1 MQAEEASPTLDSMA
15 SVWVADLR
23 LHTGS
28 RVEVGGST
36 VAKMDLQQLR
46 GKRRPAADAFRMN
59 LRRIERREWQLWIVA
74 IIVTLILLFGLM
86 AFILPGLGLHED
98 TFSFLLL
105 PPVVQGLV
113 ALVLI
118 FDIYTIFQQLQ
129 IHRMRHRLAE
139 REELFR
145 LISENAAD
153 MIAVVDMEGRR
164 IFNSDAYQKILGYS
178 AEELKNSSSMDQIHP
193 DDLERVKEAAGEA
206 RRTGIGK
213 NLEYRIRHKDGTWRV
228 LESTSSVIGSASGV
242 PEKLVIVNR
251 DITERKRASEALRLS
266 EISFRSVIENAPY
279 GIYRAQASGKLLL
292 VNPALQKMLGYETQE
307 ELLQVNLASE
317 VYLNPLEHQKV
328 NELFANQKEFADV
341 DVEWKRKD
349 GKPIR
354 ARCTGWLVKGASE
367 GAGYFEVFAEDVT
380 EKWLLERQLRMAQKM
395 EAVGRLSGGIAHD
408 FNNLLGVIIGYSQ
421 VLKRTLPAGT
431 AFLEHA
437 EEIEKAGQRA
447 AALTRQLLAFSR
459 QQVLAPAV
467 LDLNALISEMEKL
480 LPRLIGEDIEI
491 VMALDPAVGRVK
503 ADHGQIEQ
511 VVMNLAVNARDAMP
525 HGGKV
530 VIATANA
537 MLDEAYTRQHPGS
550 KAGDFVM
557 LSVTDTGTG
566 IDSET
571 LAHIFEPFFTTKERG
586 KGTGL
591 GLATVYG
598 IVKQS
603 DGYVWVSSAP
613 GKGTSFEVYLPRIE
627 EPVTVIEPAVPT
639 VETFQGAE
647 TVLLVEDADAL
658 RKLTHMLLEQHGYR
672 VLAAANGA
680 EALLKTQEKP
690 ERINLLLTDV
700 IMPGLNGRALAE
712 RLGSLQPGL
721 KVLYMSGY
729 TDDAIV
735 NHGVLESGTYL
746 LHKPF
751 SEESL
756 IRKVREV
763 LDADHVAPPVPA
775 DALIL
780 SGS

>member
-1 MQAEEASPTLDSMA
+1 MDRTPTQKRQSKRKPPVD
-15 SVWVADLR
+15 
-23 LHTGS
+23 
-28 RVEVGGST
+28 T
-36 VAKMDLQQLR
+36 VR
-46 GKRRPAADAFRMN
+46 TH

-74 IIVTLILLFGLM
+74 ILVSLVLLCGLM
-86 AFILPGLGLHED
+86 AFILPGLGLEQSR
-98 TFSFLLL
+98 FSLHLL

-129 IHRMRHRLAE
+129 IHRMRNRLAE

-153 MIAVVDMEGRR
+153 MIAVVDMDGRR

-178 AEELKNSSSMDQIHP
+178 ADELKNSSSMDQIHP
-193 DDLERVKEAAGEA
+193 DDRERVKAAAAEA
-206 RRTGIGK
+206 RLTGIGK
-213 NLEYRIRHKDGTWRV
+213 NLEYRIRHKNGTWMV
-228 LESTSSVIGSASGV
+228 LESTSSVIGDATGV

-251 DITERKRASEALRLS
+251 DITARKKASEALRLS
-266 EISFRSVIENAPY
+266 EVSFRSVIENAPY

-292 VNPALQKMLGYETQE
+292 ANPALQKMLGYESQA
-307 ELLQVNLASE
+307 ELLQLNLASD
-317 VYLNPLEHQKV
+317 VYVDPLEHTRVK
-328 NELFANQKEFADV
+328 ELFTHQKEFTDV
-341 DVEWKRKD
+341 QVDWKRKD
-349 GKPIR
+349 GTPIK
-354 ARCTGWLVKGASE
+354 ARLTGWFVKSIAES
-367 GAGYFEVFAEDVT
+367 AAYFEVFAEDVT

-421 VLKRTLPAGT
+421 VLKRTLPPGT

-447 AALTRQLLAFSR
+447 ATLTRQLLAFSR

-467 LDLNALISEMEKL
+467 LNLNSLISEMEKM

-491 VMALDPAVGRVK
+491 VIALDPAIGSIK
-503 ADHGQIEQ
+503 ADQGQLEQ

-525 HGGKV
+525 DGGKV
-530 VIATANA
+530 VITTSNA
-537 MLDEAYTRQHPGS
+537 SLDDAWTRLHPGS
-550 KAGDFVM
+550 KVGDYVM
-557 LSVTDTGTG
+557 LSVADTGTG

-598 IVKQS
+598 VVKQS
-603 DGYVWVSSAP
+603 GGYVWVETAP
-613 GKGTSFEVYLPRIE
+613 GKGAAFQIYLPRIE
-627 EPVTVIEPAVPT
+627 EPVSVPEVVAPI
-639 VETFQGAE
+639 VEAFRGAE
-647 TVLLVEDADAL
+647 TILLVEDADAL

-672 VLAAANGA
+672 VLVAENGAAALQLI
-680 EALLKTQEKP
+680 EQKP
-690 ERINLLLTDV
+690 ERINLLLSDV

-712 RLGSLQPGL
+712 RLQLRQPGL

-735 NHGVLESGTYL
+735 DHGVLAAGTHL

-756 IRKVREV
+756 IHKVREV
-763 LDADHVAPPVPA
+763 LDADTAVPPIAAQP
-775 DALIL
+775 LIL
-780 SGS
+780 AKT

>member
-1 MQAEEASPTLDSMA
+1 
-15 SVWVADLR
+15 
-23 LHTGS
+23 
-28 RVEVGGST
+28 
-36 VAKMDLQQLR
+36 
-46 GKRRPAADAFRMN
+46 
-59 LRRIERREWQLWIVA
+59 LWIVA
-74 IIVTLILLFGLM
+74 ILVSLVLLFGLM
-86 AFILPGLGLHED
+86 AFILPGLGLEQSK
-98 TFSFLLL
+98 FSLHLL

-129 IHRMRHRLAE
+129 IHRMRNRLAE

-153 MIAVVDMEGRR
+153 MIAVVDMDGQR

-178 AEELKNSSSMDQIHP
+178 SEELKNSSSMDQIHP
-193 DDLERVKEAAGEA
+193 EDRERVKAAAAEA

-213 NLEYRIRHKDGTWRV
+213 NLEYRIRHKNGTWLV
-228 LESTSSVIGSASGV
+228 LESTSSVIGDSAGV

-251 DITERKRASEALRLS
+251 DITERKQASEALRLS
-266 EISFRSVIENAPY
+266 EVSFRSVIENAPY

-292 VNPALQKMLGYETQE
+292 ANPALQKMLGYESQA
-307 ELLQVNLASE
+307 ELLQLNLITD
-317 VYLNPLEHQKV
+317 VYLDPLEHKRV
-328 NELFANQKEFADV
+328 NEIFTNQKEFTDV
-341 DVEWKRKD
+341 QVDWKRKD
-349 GKPIR
+349 GTPIK
-354 ARCTGWLVKGASE
+354 ARCSGWFVKPVSGGA
-367 GAGYFEVFAEDVT
+367 AYFEAFAEDVT

-421 VLKRTLPAGT
+421 VLKRTLPPGT

-447 AALTRQLLAFSR
+447 ASLTRQLLAFSR

-467 LDLNALISEMEKL
+467 LSLNSLISEMEKM

-491 VMALDPAVGRVK
+491 VMALDPAIGSVK
-503 ADHGQIEQ
+503 ADQGQLEQ
-511 VVMNLAVNARDAMP
+511 VIMNLAVNARDAMP
-525 HGGKV
+525 DGGKV
-530 VIATANA
+530 VITTTNVS
-537 MLDEAYTRQHPGS
+537 LDEAWTRLHPGS
-550 KAGDFVM
+550 KVGDYVM
-557 LSVTDTGTG
+557 LAVADTGTG

-571 LAHIFEPFFTTKERG
+571 LAHVFEPFFTTKERG

-598 IVKQS
+598 VVKQS
-603 DGYVWVSSAP
+603 GGYVWVESAP
-613 GKGTSFEVYLPRIE
+613 GKGASFQIYLPRIE
-627 EPVTVIEPAVPT
+627 EPVSV
-639 VETFQGAE
+639 VEHVAPIVEAFRGAE
-647 TVLLVEDADAL
+647 TILLVEDADAL

-672 VLAAANGA
+672 VLVAANGA
-680 EALLKTQEKP
+680 AALQLVEEKP
-690 ERINLLLTDV
+690 ESINLLLTDV

-712 RLGSLQPGL
+712 RLLLRQPGL

-735 NHGVLESGTYL
+735 DHGVLGAGTHL

-751 SEESL
+751 SEDNL
-756 IRKVREV
+756 IHKVREV
-763 LDADHVAPPVPA
+763 LDAESVAPPLAAEP
-775 DALIL
+775 LIL
-780 SGS
+780 AKT

>member
-1 MQAEEASPTLDSMA
+1 LRDRSTN
-15 SVWVADLR
+15 ADR
-23 LHTGS
+23 SIVHPIT
-28 RVEVGGST
+28 T
-36 VAKMDLQQLR
+36 Q
-46 GKRRPAADAFRMN
+46 KRQSKRKAPIDN
-59 LRRIERREWQLWIVA
+59 VKTHLRRIERREWQLWIVA
-74 IIVTLILLFGLM
+74 ILVSLVLLFGLM
-86 AFILPGLGLHED
+86 AFILPGLGLEGSR
-98 TFSFLLL
+98 FSLHLL

-129 IHRMRHRLAE
+129 IHRMRNRLAE

-153 MIAVVDMEGRR
+153 MIAVVDMDGRR

-193 DDLERVKEAAGEA
+193 DDRERVKAAAAEA

-213 NLEYRIRHKDGTWRV
+213 NLEYRIRHKNGTWLV
-228 LESTSSVIGSASGV
+228 LESTSSVIGNATGV

-251 DITERKRASEALRLS
+251 DITARKQASEALRLS
-266 EISFRSVIENAPY
+266 ELSFRSAIENAPY
-279 GIYRAQASGKLLL
+279 GIYRAQTSGKLLL
-292 VNPALQKMLGYETQE
+292 ANPALQKMLGYESQAE
-307 ELLQVNLASE
+307 MLELNLITD
-317 VYLNPLEHQKV
+317 VYVDPLEHKRV
-328 NELFANQKEFADV
+328 NELFTNQKEFTDV
-341 DVEWKRKD
+341 QVDWKRKD
-349 GKPIR
+349 GKPIK
-354 ARCTGWLVKGASE
+354 ARCTGWFVKSAAE
-367 GAGYFEVFAEDVT
+367 GAAYFEVFAEDVT

-421 VLKRTLPAGT
+421 VLKRTLPPGT

-447 AALTRQLLAFSR
+447 ATLTRQLLAFSR

-467 LDLNALISEMEKL
+467 LNLNSLISEMEKM

-491 VMALDPAVGRVK
+491 VISLDPAIGSVK
-503 ADHGQIEQ
+503 ADQGQLEQ

-525 HGGKV
+525 DGGKV
-530 VIATANA
+530 VITTSNVS
-537 MLDEAYTRQHPGS
+537 LDEAWTRLHPGS
-550 KAGDFVM
+550 KVGDYVM
-557 LSVTDTGTG
+557 LSVADTGTG

-598 IVKQS
+598 VVKQS
-603 DGYVWVSSAP
+603 GGYVWVESAP
-613 GKGTSFEVYLPRIE
+613 GKGAAFQIYLPRIE
-627 EPVTVIEPAVPT
+627 EAVSVPERAAPI
-639 VETFQGAE
+639 VEAFRGAE
-647 TVLLVEDADAL
+647 TILLVEDADAL

-672 VLAAANGA
+672 VLVAANGA
-680 EALLKTQEKP
+680 AALQLVEEKP
-690 ERINLLLTDV
+690 ESVNLLLTDV

-712 RLGSLQPGL
+712 RLQLRQPGL

-735 NHGVLESGTYL
+735 DHGVLAAGTHL

-756 IRKVREV
+756 IHKVREV
-763 LDADHVAPPVPA
+763 LDADTAVPPVAAEP
-775 DALIL
+775 LIL
-780 SGS
+780 AKS

>member
-1 MQAEEASPTLDSMA
+1 VERSKLQNRQSK
-15 SVWVADLR
+15 R
-23 LHTGS
+23 HG
-28 RVEVGGST
+28 RVDT
-36 VAKMDLQQLR
+36 VKTT
-46 GKRRPAADAFRMN
+46 

-74 IIVTLILLFGLM
+74 ILVGLILLFGLM
-86 AFILPGLGLHED
+86 AFILPSLGLEQSKLSLH
-98 TFSFLLL
+98 LI

-129 IHRMRHRLAE
+129 IHRMRNRMAE
-139 REELFR
+139 HEELFR

-153 MIAVVDMEGRR
+153 MIAVVGTDGQR

-178 AEELKNSSSMDQIHP
+178 AEELKNSSPMDQIHP
-193 DDLERVKEAAGEA
+193 EDRERVKEAAEEA
-206 RRTGIGK
+206 QRTGIGE
-213 NLEYRIRHKDGTWRV
+213 NLEYRIRHKNGTWLL
-228 LESTSSVIGSASGV
+228 LESTSSVIGNSAGV

-251 DITERKRASEALRLS
+251 DITARKQASEALRLS
-266 EISFRSVIENAPY
+266 EVSFRSVIENAPY

-292 VNPALQKMLGYETQE
+292 ANPALQKMLGYESQA
-307 ELLQVNLASE
+307 ELLQLNLTTD
-317 VYLNPLEHQKV
+317 VYLDPLENERV
-328 NELFANQKEFADV
+328 NESFTNQKEFTEVQV
-341 DVEWKRKD
+341 DWKRKD
-349 GKPIR
+349 GTPIK
-354 ARCTGWLVKGASE
+354 ARCTGWFVKPVGGGA
-367 GAGYFEVFAEDVT
+367 AYFEVFAEDVT

-459 QQVLAPAV
+459 QQVLALAV
-467 LDLNALISEMEKL
+467 LNLNSLISEMQKM

-491 VMALDPAVGRVK
+491 VMALDPAIGRVK
-503 ADHGQIEQ
+503 ADQGQLEQ
-511 VVMNLAVNARDAMP
+511 VIMNLAVNARDAMP
-525 HGGKV
+525 DGGRV
-530 VIATANA
+530 VITTANVS
-537 MLDEAYTRQHPGS
+537 LDEAWTRLHPGS
-550 KAGDFVM
+550 KVGDYVM
-557 LSVTDTGTG
+557 LAVADTGTG

-598 IVKQS
+598 VVKQS
-603 DGYVWVSSAP
+603 GGYVSVESAP
-613 GKGTSFEVYLPRIE
+613 GKGASFQIYLPRIE
-627 EPVTVIEPAVPT
+627 EPVSVAEPVAPI
-639 VETFQGAE
+639 VEALRGAE

-672 VLAAANGA
+672 VLVAANGA
-680 EALLKTQEKP
+680 AALQLVEEKP
-690 ERINLLLTDV
+690 ESINLLLTDV
-700 IMPGLNGRALAE
+700 IMPGLNGRALAA
-712 RLGSLQPGL
+712 RLQLRQPGL

-729 TDDAIV
+729 TDDAIAD
-735 NHGVLESGTYL
+735 HGVLAAGVQL

-751 SEESL
+751 SEENL
-756 IRKVREV
+756 IHKVREV
-763 LDADHVAPPVPA
+763 LDADSVAPLLAAEPHM
-775 DALIL
+775 LTKT
-780 SGS
+780 

>member
-1 MQAEEASPTLDSMA
+1 M
-15 SVWVADLR
+15 
-23 LHTGS
+23 
-28 RVEVGGST
+28 
-36 VAKMDLQQLR
+36 
-46 GKRRPAADAFRMN
+46 
-59 LRRIERREWQLWIVA
+59 
-74 IIVTLILLFGLM
+74 TLILLFGLM
-86 AFILPGLGLHED
+86 AFILPGLGLHQD

-139 REELFR
+139 REALFR

-178 AEELKNSSSMDQIHP
+178 TEELKNSSSMDQIHP
-193 DDLERVKEAAGEA
+193 EDRQRVKDAAAEA

-228 LESTSSVIGSASGV
+228 LESTSSVIGNASGV

-251 DITERKRASEALRLS
+251 DITDRKRASEALRLS

-292 VNPALQKMLGYETQE
+292 VNPALQKMLGYASQE
-307 ELLQVNLASE
+307 ELLQVSLSKE
-317 VYLNPLEHQKV
+317 IYLDPLEHQKV
-328 NELFANQKEFADV
+328 NDLFANQEAFTDV
-341 DVEWKRKD
+341 EVEWKRKD
-349 GKPIR
+349 GTPMR
-354 ARCTGWLVKGASE
+354 ARCTGWLVKDTSE
-367 GAGYFEVFAEDVT
+367 RSGYFEVFAEDVT

-421 VLKRTLPAGT
+421 VLKRTLPPGT

-459 QQVLAPAV
+459 QQVMAPAV
-467 LDLNALISEMEKL
+467 LDLNSLISEMQKL

-491 VMALDPAVGRVK
+491 VMCLDAAIGRVK
-503 ADHGQIEQ
+503 ADQGQFEQ
-511 VVMNLAVNARDAMP
+511 VVMNLVVNARDAMP

-537 MLDEAYTRQHPGS
+537 TLDESYTRQHPGS
-550 KAGDFVM
+550 KAGEYVM

-566 IDSET
+566 IDAET

-603 DGYVWVSSAP
+603 GGYVWVASTLK
-613 GKGTSFEVYLPRIE
+613 KGTSFEVYLPRIE
-627 EPVTVIEPAVPT
+627 EAVTVVEPAVPFI
-639 VETFQGAE
+639 ETFQGAE
-647 TVLLVEDADAL
+647 TILLVEDADAL
-658 RKLTHMLLEQHGYR
+658 RKLTHMLLEQHGYH
-672 VLAAANGA
+672 VLAAANGMD
-680 EALLKTQEKP
+680 ALLMAQQRAD
-690 ERINLLLTDV
+690 RIDLLVTDV
-700 IMPGLNGRALAE
+700 VMPGLNGRALAKQLE
-712 RLGSLQPGL
+712 SLQPGL
-721 KVLYMSGY
+721 KVLYVSGY

-735 NHGVLESGTYL
+735 DHGVLEADIHL

-763 LDADHVAPPVPA
+763 LDAERTPVPNRPE
-775 DALIL
+775 ALIL
-780 SGS
+780 SGA

>member
-1 MQAEEASPTLDSMA
+1 MR
-15 SVWVADLR
+15 VARDR
-23 LHTGS
+23 LCT
-28 RVEVGGST
+28 RVPSANAMRST
-36 VAKMDLQQLR
+36 VEPTKPQ
-46 GKRRPAADAFRMN
+46 KRQSKRSKPIDTVKTH

-74 IIVTLILLFGLM
+74 ILVSLVLLAGLM
-86 AFILPGLGLHED
+86 AFILPGLGLQEYK
-98 TFSFLLL
+98 FSLHLL

-129 IHRMRHRLAE
+129 IHRMRNRLAE

-153 MIAVVDMEGRR
+153 MIAVVDMDGRR

-193 DDLERVKEAAGEA
+193 DDRERVKAAAAEA
-206 RRTGIGK
+206 RRTGVGK
-213 NLEYRIRHKDGTWRV
+213 NLEYRIRHKNGTWLV
-228 LESTSSVIGSASGV
+228 LESTSSVIGDASGV

-251 DITERKRASEALRLS
+251 DITARKQASEALRLS
-266 EISFRSVIENAPY
+266 EVSFRSVIENAPY

-292 VNPALQKMLGYETQE
+292 VNPALQKMLGYESQA
-307 ELLQVNLASE
+307 ELLQLNLTTD
-317 VYLNPLEHQKV
+317 VYVDPLEQQRV
-328 NELFANQKEFADV
+328 NDLFSKQKEFTDV
-341 DVEWKRKD
+341 QVDWKRKD
-349 GKPIR
+349 GTPIKV
-354 ARCTGWLVKGASE
+354 RCTGWFVKSAIDGA
-367 GAGYFEVFAEDVT
+367 AYFEVFAEDVT

-421 VLKRTLPAGT
+421 VLKRTLPPGT
-431 AFLEHA
+431 PFLEHA

-447 AALTRQLLAFSR
+447 ASLTRQLLAFSR

-467 LDLNALISEMEKL
+467 LNINSLISEMEKM

-491 VMALDPAVGRVK
+491 VIALDPAIGRVK
-503 ADHGQIEQ
+503 ADHGQLEQ

-525 HGGKV
+525 DGGKV
-530 VIATANA
+530 VITTSNVV
-537 MLDEAYTRQHPGS
+537 LDDAWTRSHPGS

-557 LSVTDTGTG
+557 LSVADTGTG

-598 IVKQS
+598 VVKQS
-603 DGYVWVSSAP
+603 GGYVWVESAL
-613 GKGTSFEVYLPRIE
+613 GKGTAFEIYLPRIE
-627 EPVTVIEPAVPT
+627 ELVSVPEPVAPI
-639 VETFQGAE
+639 VEAFRGAE
-647 TVLLVEDADAL
+647 TILLVEDADAL

-672 VLAAANGA
+672 VLVAANGA
-680 EALLKTQEKP
+680 AALQLVEQKP

-700 IMPGLNGRALAE
+700 IMPGLNGRALAG
-712 RLGSLQPGL
+712 RLELLQPGL
-721 KVLYMSGY
+721 KILYMSGY
-729 TDDAIV
+729 TDDAIMD
-735 NHGVLESGTYL
+735 HGVLESGTHL

-751 SEESL
+751 SEENL

-763 LDADHVAPPVPA
+763 LDAETAATVVRAEP
-775 DALIL
+775 LIL
-780 SGS
+780 TRT

>member
-15 SVWVADLR
+15 SVCVADLR
-23 LHTGS
+23 VRTGS

-763 LDADHVAPPVPA
+763 LDADHAALPVPA

>member
-1 MQAEEASPTLDSMA
+1 VERTKPPNRQSKRQSPVD
-15 SVWVADLR
+15 
-23 LHTGS
+23 
-28 RVEVGGST
+28 T
-36 VAKMDLQQLR
+36 VKT
-46 GKRRPAADAFRMN
+46 N

-74 IIVTLILLFGLM
+74 ILVSLVLLCGLM
-86 AFILPGLGLHED
+86 AFILPGLGLEQSK
-98 TFSFLLL
+98 FSLHLL

-129 IHRMRHRLAE
+129 IHRMRNRLAE

-153 MIAVVDMEGRR
+153 MIAVVDMDGRR

-193 DDLERVKEAAGEA
+193 EDRERVKAAAAEA

-213 NLEYRIRHKDGTWRV
+213 NLEYRIRHKDGTWLV
-228 LESTSSVIGSASGV
+228 LESTSSVIGNSAGV

-251 DITERKRASEALRLS
+251 DITERKQASEALRLS
-266 EISFRSVIENAPY
+266 EVSFRSVIENAPY

-292 VNPALQKMLGYETQE
+292 ANPALQKMLGYESQA
-307 ELLQVNLASE
+307 ELLQLNLTTD
-317 VYLNPLEHQKV
+317 VYLDPLEHKRV
-328 NELFANQKEFADV
+328 NEIFTNQKEFTDV
-341 DVEWKRKD
+341 QVDWKRKD
-349 GKPIR
+349 GTPIK
-354 ARCTGWLVKGASE
+354 ARCSGWFVKPVSGGA
-367 GAGYFEVFAEDVT
+367 AYFEVFAEDVT

-421 VLKRTLPAGT
+421 VLKRTLPPGT

-447 AALTRQLLAFSR
+447 ASLTRQLLAFSR

-467 LDLNALISEMEKL
+467 LNLNSLISEMEKM

-491 VMALDPAVGRVK
+491 VIALDPAIGSVK
-503 ADHGQIEQ
+503 ADQGQLEQ

-525 HGGKV
+525 DGGKV
-530 VIATANA
+530 VITTTNVS
-537 MLDEAYTRQHPGS
+537 LDEAWTRLHPGS
-550 KAGDFVM
+550 KVGDYVM
-557 LSVTDTGTG
+557 LAVADTGTG

-598 IVKQS
+598 VVKQS
-603 DGYVWVSSAP
+603 GGYVWVESAP
-613 GKGTSFEVYLPRIE
+613 GKGASFQIYLPRIE
-627 EPVTVIEPAVPT
+627 EPATVAEPVAPI
-639 VETFQGAE
+639 VEAFRGAE
-647 TVLLVEDADAL
+647 TILLVEDADAL

-672 VLAAANGA
+672 VLVAANGA
-680 EALLKTQEKP
+680 AALQLVEEKP
-690 ERINLLLTDV
+690 ESINLLLTDV

-712 RLGSLQPGL
+712 RLQLRQAGL

-735 NHGVLESGTYL
+735 DHGVLGAGTHL

-751 SEESL
+751 SEENL
-756 IRKVREV
+756 IHKVREV
-763 LDADHVAPPVPA
+763 LDADSVAPPPVAGP
-775 DALIL
+775 LIL
-780 SGS
+780 AKT

>member
-1 MQAEEASPTLDSMA
+1 MEPTKPQKRQSKRSKPID
-15 SVWVADLR
+15 
-23 LHTGS
+23 
-28 RVEVGGST
+28 T
-36 VAKMDLQQLR
+36 VKTH
-46 GKRRPAADAFRMN
+46 

-74 IIVTLILLFGLM
+74 ILVSLVLLAGLM
-86 AFILPGLGLHED
+86 AFILPGLGLQEYK
-98 TFSFLLL
+98 FSLHLL

-129 IHRMRHRLAE
+129 IHRMRNRLAE

-153 MIAVVDMEGRR
+153 MIAVVDMDGRR

-193 DDLERVKEAAGEA
+193 DDRERVKAAAAEA
-206 RRTGIGK
+206 RRTGVGK
-213 NLEYRIRHKDGTWRV
+213 NLEYRIRHKNGTWLV
-228 LESTSSVIGSASGV
+228 LESTSSVIGDASGV

-251 DITERKRASEALRLS
+251 DITARKQASEALRLS
-266 EISFRSVIENAPY
+266 EVSFRSVIENAPY

-292 VNPALQKMLGYETQE
+292 VNPALQKMLGYESQA
-307 ELLQVNLASE
+307 ELLQLNLTTD
-317 VYLNPLEHQKV
+317 VYVDPLEQQRV
-328 NELFANQKEFADV
+328 NDLFSKQKEFTDV
-341 DVEWKRKD
+341 QVDWKRKD
-349 GKPIR
+349 GTPIKV
-354 ARCTGWLVKGASE
+354 RCTGWFVKSAIDGA
-367 GAGYFEVFAEDVT
+367 AYFEVFAEDVT

-421 VLKRTLPAGT
+421 VLKRTLPPGT
-431 AFLEHA
+431 PFLEHA

-447 AALTRQLLAFSR
+447 ASLTRQLLAFSR

-467 LDLNALISEMEKL
+467 LNINSLISEMEKM

-491 VMALDPAVGRVK
+491 VIALDPAIGRVK
-503 ADHGQIEQ
+503 ADHGQLEQ

-525 HGGKV
+525 DGGKV
-530 VIATANA
+530 VITTSNVV
-537 MLDEAYTRQHPGS
+537 LDDAWTRSHPGS

-557 LSVTDTGTG
+557 LSVADTGTG

-598 IVKQS
+598 VVKQS
-603 DGYVWVSSAP
+603 GGYVWVESAL
-613 GKGTSFEVYLPRIE
+613 GKGTAFEIYLPRIE
-627 EPVTVIEPAVPT
+627 ELVSVPEPVAPI
-639 VETFQGAE
+639 VEAFRGAE
-647 TVLLVEDADAL
+647 TILLVEDADAL

-672 VLAAANGA
+672 VLVAANGA
-680 EALLKTQEKP
+680 AALQLVEQKP

-700 IMPGLNGRALAE
+700 IMPGLNGRALAG
-712 RLGSLQPGL
+712 RLELLQPGL
-721 KVLYMSGY
+721 KILYMSGY
-729 TDDAIV
+729 TDDAIMD
-735 NHGVLESGTYL
+735 HGVLESGTHL

-751 SEESL
+751 SEENL

-763 LDADHVAPPVPA
+763 LDADSIVPPLVAEP
-775 DALIL
+775 LIL
-780 SGS
+780 TKT

>member
-1 MQAEEASPTLDSMA
+1 MELTRPQTKRQAKRIKPID
-15 SVWVADLR
+15 
-23 LHTGS
+23 
-28 RVEVGGST
+28 T
-36 VAKMDLQQLR
+36 VKTH
-46 GKRRPAADAFRMN
+46 

-74 IIVTLILLFGLM
+74 ILVSLVLLAGLM
-86 AFILPGLGLHED
+86 AFILPGLGLQENKLSLH
-98 TFSFLLL
+98 LL

-129 IHRMRHRLAE
+129 IHRMRNRLAE

-153 MIAVVDMEGRR
+153 MIAVVDMDGRR

-193 DDLERVKEAAGEA
+193 DDRERVKAAAGEA
-206 RRTGIGK
+206 RRSGVGK
-213 NLEYRIRHKDGTWRV
+213 NLEYRIRHKNGTWLV
-228 LESTSSVIGSASGV
+228 LESTSSVIGDASGV

-251 DITERKRASEALRLS
+251 DITARKQASEALRLS
-266 EISFRSVIENAPY
+266 EVSFRSVIENAPY

-292 VNPALQKMLGYETQE
+292 VNPALQKMLGYDSQA
-307 ELLQVNLASE
+307 ELLLLNLTTD
-317 VYLNPLEHQKV
+317 VYVDPLEHQRV
-328 NELFANQKEFADV
+328 NDLFTKQKEFTDV
-341 DVEWKRKD
+341 QVDWKRKD
-349 GKPIR
+349 GTPIK
-354 ARCTGWLVKGASE
+354 ARCSGWFVKSAIDGA
-367 GAGYFEVFAEDVT
+367 AYFEVFAEDVT

-421 VLKRTLPAGT
+421 VLKRTLPPGS

-447 AALTRQLLAFSR
+447 ASLTRQLLAFSR

-467 LDLNALISEMEKL
+467 LNLNSLISEMEKM

-491 VMALDPAVGRVK
+491 VIALDPAIGRVK
-503 ADHGQIEQ
+503 ADHGQLEQ

-525 HGGKV
+525 DGGKV
-530 VIATANA
+530 VITTANA
-537 MLDEAYTRQHPGS
+537 VLDETWTRSHPGS

-557 LSVTDTGTG
+557 LSVADTGTG

-598 IVKQS
+598 VVKQS
-603 DGYVWVSSAP
+603 GGYVWVESAL
-613 GKGTSFEVYLPRIE
+613 GKGTAFQIYLPRIE
-627 EPVTVIEPAVPT
+627 ELVSVPEPVAPI
-639 VETFQGAE
+639 VEAFRGAE
-647 TVLLVEDADAL
+647 TILLVEDADAL
-658 RKLTHMLLEQHGYR
+658 RKLTHMLLEQHGYH
-672 VLAAANGA
+672 VLVAANGA
-680 EALLKTQEKP
+680 AALQLVEQKP
-690 ERINLLLTDV
+690 ERIDLLLTDV

-712 RLGSLQPGL
+712 RLEILQPSL

-735 NHGVLESGTYL
+735 NHGVLESGTQL

-763 LDADHVAPPVPA
+763 LDADAGVPPVLAAP
-775 DALIL
+775 LIL
-780 SGS
+780 TKT

>member
-1 MQAEEASPTLDSMA
+1 VEPTKPQNRQSKRQSPVD
-15 SVWVADLR
+15 
-23 LHTGS
+23 
-28 RVEVGGST
+28 T
-36 VAKMDLQQLR
+36 VKT
-46 GKRRPAADAFRMN
+46 N

-74 IIVTLILLFGLM
+74 ILVSLVLLFGLM
-86 AFILPGLGLHED
+86 AFILPGLGLEQSK
-98 TFSFLLL
+98 FSLHLL

-129 IHRMRHRLAE
+129 IHRMRNRLAE

-153 MIAVVDMEGRR
+153 MIAVVDMDGQR

-178 AEELKNSSSMDQIHP
+178 SEELKNSSSMDQIHP
-193 DDLERVKEAAGEA
+193 EDRERVKAAAAEA
-206 RRTGIGK
+206 RRTGIGE
-213 NLEYRIRHKDGTWRV
+213 NLEYRIRHKNGTWLV
-228 LESTSSVIGSASGV
+228 LESTSSVIGNSAGV

-251 DITERKRASEALRLS
+251 DITARKQASEALRLS
-266 EISFRSVIENAPY
+266 EVSFRSVIENAPY

-292 VNPALQKMLGYETQE
+292 ANPALQKMLGYESQA
-307 ELLQVNLASE
+307 ELLQLNLTTD
-317 VYLNPLEHQKV
+317 VYLDPVEHKRV
-328 NELFANQKEFADV
+328 NEIFTNQKEFTDV
-341 DVEWKRKD
+341 QVDWKRKD
-349 GKPIR
+349 GTPIK
-354 ARCTGWLVKGASE
+354 ARCSGWLVKPVGGGA
-367 GAGYFEVFAEDVT
+367 AYFEVFAEDVT

-421 VLKRTLPAGT
+421 VLKRTLPPGT

-447 AALTRQLLAFSR
+447 ASLTRQLLAFSR

-467 LDLNALISEMEKL
+467 LNLNSLLSEMEKM

-491 VMALDPAVGRVK
+491 VMALDPAIGSVK
-503 ADHGQIEQ
+503 ADQGQLEQ
-511 VVMNLAVNARDAMP
+511 VIMNLAVNARDAMP
-525 HGGKV
+525 DGGKV
-530 VIATANA
+530 VITTTNVS
-537 MLDEAYTRQHPGS
+537 LDEAWTRLHPGS
-550 KAGDFVM
+550 KVGDYVM
-557 LSVTDTGTG
+557 LAVADTGTG

-598 IVKQS
+598 VVKQS
-603 DGYVWVSSAP
+603 GGYVWVESAP
-613 GKGTSFEVYLPRIE
+613 GKGASFQIYLPRIE
-627 EPVTVIEPAVPT
+627 EAVSVAEPVAPI
-639 VETFQGAE
+639 VEAFRGAE
-647 TVLLVEDADAL
+647 TILLVEDADAL

-672 VLAAANGA
+672 VLVAANGA
-680 EALLKTQEKP
+680 AALQLVEEKP

-712 RLGSLQPGL
+712 RLQLRQAGL

-735 NHGVLESGTYL
+735 DHGVLGAGTHL

-751 SEESL
+751 SEENL
-756 IRKVREV
+756 IHKVREV
-763 LDADHVAPPVPA
+763 LDADSVASPLAAEP
-775 DALIL
+775 LIL
-780 SGS
+780 TKT